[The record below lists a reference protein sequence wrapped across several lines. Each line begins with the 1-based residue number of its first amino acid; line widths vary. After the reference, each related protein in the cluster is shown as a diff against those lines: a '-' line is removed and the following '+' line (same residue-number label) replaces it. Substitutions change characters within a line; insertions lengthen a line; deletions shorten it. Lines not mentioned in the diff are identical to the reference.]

1 MSFNE
6 KAARKI
12 IMFLLEDDVYD
23 FKRWVPLIKKFN
35 SEQIQKLF
43 QGERDYNYTAKNK
56 AVFDN
61 LVLKFDNFATIL
73 SKWYEKE
80 ENYQYIKQLWLNYI
94 CIEDINEEIEKNLS
108 EEKLTSFLESKNINY
123 SKWPE
128 EVKKEFKEAV
138 QEAIGTYIHEEEI
151 KKKLNEEHSGLKKCL
166 DSVNNLMKSFT
177 NIFADTDKEA
187 QKIFEKNYSSIKLG
201 IVGGLFSFIGSNIFS
216 YAKEAINSKALKRF
230 LIDQIQGYDICKFVA
245 KKIANDIMKKNCCP
259 NDLINWRVGNGDDWF
274 DFDEIDGTTY
284 HNCIDKDLQIDLS
297 EMNSD
302 TLSIG
307 KKISAAFK
315 SKMVC
320 LLTALASFINLGFS
334 AYEFYTISNLTET
347 IAGKEYQKNFDE
359 IKQQFKA
366 HLNKL
371 DLTDNSYGIKAKLI
385 YVKNNIENDK
395 EKLVNLIK
403 EIKADIKLLE
413 RHKKDSFISLAFSA
427 LFGGGSILGGIL
439 TSGGTSLIYSL
450 STVFNLISGGIN
462 INNISICNRSIEELE
477 AIKKQAEEEE
487 KIMQEE
493 IKKLD
498 LKLKQ
503 KEFDFPTHYED
514 CDNIF
519 QKQKRKMDN
528 YMMNRLKF

>member
-1 MSFNE
+1 
-6 KAARKI
+6 
-12 IMFLLEDDVYD
+12 
-23 FKRWVPLIKKFN
+23 
-35 SEQIQKLF
+35 
-43 QGERDYNYTAKNK
+43 
-56 AVFDN
+56 
-61 LVLKFDNFATIL
+61 
-73 SKWYEKE
+73 
-80 ENYQYIKQLWLNYI
+80 
-94 CIEDINEEIEKNLS
+94 
-108 EEKLTSFLESKNINY
+108 
-123 SKWPE
+123 
-128 EVKKEFKEAV
+128 
-138 QEAIGTYIHEEEI
+138 
-151 KKKLNEEHSGLKKCL
+151 
-166 DSVNNLMKSFT
+166 
-177 NIFADTDKEA
+177 
-187 QKIFEKNYSSIKLG
+187 
-201 IVGGLFSFIGSNIFS
+201 
-216 YAKEAINSKALKRF
+216 
-230 LIDQIQGYDICKFVA
+230 
-245 KKIANDIMKKNCCP
+245 MKKNCCP

-320 LLTALASFINLGFS
+320 GLTALASFINLGFS

-366 HLNKL
+366 HLNEL
-371 DLTDNSYGIKAKLI
+371 DLTDNCYGIKAKLI
-385 YVKNNIENDK
+385 YIKNNIENDK
-395 EKLVNLIK
+395 EKLVKLIK

-427 LFGGGSILGGIL
+427 LLGGGSILGGIL

-528 YMMNRLKF
+528 KMMNRLKF